1 MPEIPYNRFK
11 QYLGETP
18 TAKLPQVWLIHGE
31 ESLCKEAAD
40 GLVERLIPGSD
51 RSVSY
56 DAVDNDDI
64 ALAIERVSTF
74 SLFSAAR
81 VIALKDS
88 RIFYSREDHQKLFRK
103 AREVMDD
110 EQVSKA
116 ARYFLAAL
124 GLMGLS
130 PGDTA
135 ILAPG
140 SKGGRMDPDIWGDGE
155 WVAALSTW
163 CLQKGL
169 SSTADTDRSAEL
181 QQAVMVGFPVGN
193 YLFITTDLV
202 DRRRGLYKTIL
213 EKGVVVNCS
222 VPMGSGRKD
231 TLARETL
238 LADHAR
244 SILSESRKQMAPD
257 AWRMMLE
264 MIGFDLRGL
273 TTGLEKLVQFAGN
286 APIITAADVAAV
298 LRRTRRDPVY
308 ELTGAL
314 SERNVESAL
323 FYLDALLAEGLVP
336 LQVMA
341 AMINAA
347 RRMILALGF
356 MTSPGG
362 SVWKRGISYADFQRT
377 VIPDVTAYDEALL
390 TSLAEWD
397 EIREIDA
404 GAEGGVSKKPRQGT
418 AKPRTDLL
426 MGPKGRS
433 PYPVYLLLKNAER
446 FTLAELIDILKDLQ
460 ETDINLKTS
469 GGFPRRLLESVIIR
483 ICRGR

>member
-18 TAKLPQVWLIHGE
+18 TDKLARIWLIHGE
-31 ESLCKEAAD
+31 EALCKDAAD
-40 GLVERLIPGSD
+40 GLVNRLLPGPE

-56 DAVDNDDI
+56 DIVDNDDI
-64 ALAIERVSTF
+64 GLAVERVSTF
-74 SLFSAAR
+74 SLFSVAR
-81 VIALKDS
+81 VIALMDS

-103 AREVMDD
+103 AREAMDD
-110 EQVSKA
+110 EQVPKA
-116 ARYFLAAL
+116 ARHFLAAL
-124 GLMGLS
+124 GLVGLS
-130 PGDTA
+130 PADAGL
-135 ILAPG
+135 LA
-140 SKGGRMDPDIWGDGE
+140 SDAKGGRMDPDIWGDGA
-155 WVAALSTW
+155 WVATLSAW
-163 CLQKGL
+163 CLEKGL
-169 SSTADTDRSAEL
+169 SSPADTDRSADL
-181 QQAVMVGFPVGN
+181 QQAVEGGFPTGN
-193 YLFITTDLV
+193 YLLITTDLV

-231 TLARETL
+231 VAAREAL

-244 SILSESRKQMAPD
+244 SILSESRKQMAPA

-273 TTGLEKLVQFAGN
+273 TTGLEKLIRFTGD
-286 APIITAADVAAV
+286 APIITAPDVAAV

-314 SERNVESAL
+314 SERNVENAL
-323 FYLDALLAEGLVP
+323 FYLDALLEEGLVP
-336 LQVMA
+336 LQILA
-341 AMINAA
+341 AMVNAV
-347 RRMILALGF
+347 RRMVLALGF

-362 SVWKRGISYADFQRT
+362 STWKRGISYTDFQRS
-377 VIPDVTAYDEALL
+377 VMPAVTAYDEALL
-390 TSLAEWD
+390 TALSEWD
-397 EIREIDA
+397 ETRELDA
-404 GAEGGVSKKPRQGT
+404 DGPDVSKKLRRGA

-426 MGPKGRS
+426 MAPKGRS

-446 FTLAELIDILKDLQ
+446 FTLAELIEILKNLQ

-469 GGFPRRLLESVIIR
+469 GGSPRRLLESVIIR